1 MPDTTIEPQA
11 GGPYDPPL
19 GPRVSRL
26 EENMSDFKAT
36 CARIEAILPHLAT
49 SAQLAELR
57 GDFDVK
63 LTRFAAEF
71 DAKLERFSTGFD
83 AKLERFGAGFD
94 AKLEQFGSGFDAKL
108 DRLGTGFD
116 AKLERNT
123 NDLAAALKQSSA
135 DLNARIER
143 LYGRVEALPTTWQM
157 MTAIIAGQ
165 VTLAGL
171 LAAALFGAA
180 HMFGHG

>member
-11 GGPYDPPL
+11 GGPYDQPL
-19 GPRVSRL
+19 EPRVSRL
-26 EENMSDFKAT
+26 EDNMSDFKAT
-36 CARIEAILPHLAT
+36 CARIEAMLPHLAT

-71 DAKLERFSTGFD
+71 DAKLERF
-83 AKLERFGAGFD
+83 GAGFD
-94 AKLEQFGSGFDAKL
+94 AKLERLGTGFDAKL
-108 DRLGTGFD
+108 EHFGTGFD

-123 NDLAAALKQSSA
+123 TDLAAALKQSSA
-135 DLNARIER
+135 DLTARIER

-165 VTLAGL
+165 ITLAGL

-180 HMFGHG
+180 RMFGHG